1 MVSNIE
7 LWVKAQR
14 VIDSCVTHKQL
25 LVARNYFNLCKF
37 NAPDG
42 GYDYIN
48 DLLSHWYAK
57 EREINLIK

>member
-25 LVARNYFNLCKF
+25 MVARKYFNLVKF
-37 NAPDG
+37 SGDDG
-42 GYDYIN
+42 GLHYVS
-48 DLLSHWYAK
+48 DLLDRWYAK
-57 EREINLIK
+57 EKEINLVK